1 MTISHGLRGASTSS
15 AGARQYTLA
24 REHNVIAEEMIKRTS
39 TEDSTENEEVQQ
51 APIIPTFKHER
62 TSVNIYIYIYRSV
75 LFRRTATPL
84 QTI

>member
-24 REHNVIAEEMIKRTS
+24 REHNVMAEEMIKRTS
-39 TEDSTENEEVQQ
+39 TEDSTENEEAQQ

-62 TSVNIYIYIYRSV
+62 TYNIYIYIYRSV